1 MINGREIAGFV
12 AGFCGASAGLVAGV
26 NRIVS
31 MKSMDECA
39 ASARKISVELTWDVV
54 VVRVLWVWQEV
65 RNPCKSRG
73 HNSRESGR
81 WGRFIEDMFMGEGE

>member
-1 MINGREIAGFV
+1 MNGRETVGFV
-12 AGFCGASAGLVAGV
+12 AGLCGASVGLVAGV

-31 MKSMDECA
+31 KRSMSEFA
-39 ASARKISVELTWDVV
+39 ANAREISVELTWDVV